1 MKSVNSNCLNIK
13 KYNSCK
19 NLFGI
24 EILDSLE
31 CINSGRF
38 LNCCLL
44 TSFYLHNVPSLIT
57 NLFEF

>member
-31 CINSGRF
+31 CMHTARTKSTVAAF
-38 LNCCLL
+38 
-44 TSFYLHNVPSLIT
+44 
-57 NLFEF
+57 